1 VQLPAFEYHRPAS
14 LDEALATLDT
24 AGKSLAVLGGGT
36 DLLINL
42 KLRLERP
49 AALLSVRDLPELAGV
64 SVDAAG
70 TLRIG
75 AGERLTDLATHPLLV
90 GRYPGLAQAIRAV
103 GSQHVRNMAT
113 LGGNLCLP
121 TRCWYTNQSEN
132 WRAAQEPCW
141 KTEGKVC
148 HVIKTAPD
156 CRAIHS
162 ADSVPALIALDAR
175 VLLRSTRGERELR
188 LADFYRDDGIE
199 NNALLPGELII
210 AVLIPS
216 ARARSVFVKAAA
228 RTGLD
233 YGYATLAGALT
244 GSNRAPKSL
253 LLVAGSVGTMP
264 LLLHKSAQLI
274 LAEGLTEASI
284 EAAADAARADLGEVT
299 NLFTPPGY
307 KKRLVRGL
315 VRRVLND
322 LRRQKLPDDLRR
334 QNLPDAD

>member
-1 VQLPAFEYHRPAS
+1 MQLPPFEYHRPAS
-14 LDEALATLDT
+14 LDEALATLDRLGST
-24 AGKSLAVLGGGT
+24 AAVLGGGT

-42 KLRLERP
+42 KLRLETP
-49 AALLSVRDLPELAGV
+49 AALLGVRELPELAGV

-75 AGERLTDLATHPLLV
+75 AGERLTDLAVHPLILA
-90 GRYPGLAQAIRAV
+90 RHPGLAQAIRAV

-132 WRAAQEPCW
+132 WRGSQIPCW
-141 KTEGKVC
+141 KTEGQVC
-148 HVIKTAPD
+148 HVIKTAPN

-162 ADSVPALIALDAR
+162 ADSVPALITLDAR
-175 VLLRSTRGERELR
+175 VLLRSSRGERELR

-199 NNALLPGELII
+199 NNALLPGELIT
-210 AVLIPS
+210 AVLIPPG
-216 ARARSVFVKAAA
+216 RARSVFVKAAA

-253 LLVAGSVGTMP
+253 LLVAGSVGTLP
-264 LLLHKSAQLI
+264 LVLRKPAQII
-274 LAEGLTEASI
+274 LAQGLTEASI
-284 EAAADAARADLGEVT
+284 EAAADAVREDLGEVT

-315 VRRVLND
+315 VRRVLHE
-322 LRRQKLPDDLRR
+322 LRRQKLPD
-334 QNLPDAD
+334 AD

>member
-1 VQLPAFEYHRPAS
+1 MQLPPFEYQRPAS
-14 LDEALATLDT
+14 LEEALAALAN
-24 AGKSLAVLGGGT
+24 AGSRPTVLGGGT

-49 AALLSVRDLPELAGV
+49 AVLLSVRDLPELAGV

-70 TLRIG
+70 GLRIG
-75 AGERLTDLATHPLLV
+75 AGELLTDLAAHPLILA
-90 GRYPGLAQAIRAV
+90 RHPGLAQAIRAV

-132 WRAAQEPCW
+132 WRAAQLPCW

-148 HVIKTAPD
+148 HVIKTAPN

-175 VLLRSTRGERELR
+175 VLLRSSERERELR

-199 NNALLPGELII
+199 NNALLPGELIT
-210 AVLIPS
+210 AVLVPPV
-216 ARARSVFVKAAA
+216 RARSVFHKAAA

-233 YGYATLAGALT
+233 YGYATLAAAIT
-244 GSNRAPKSL
+244 GSNRAPKTL
-253 LLVAGSVGTMP
+253 QLVAGSVGTLP
-264 LLLHKSAQLI
+264 LVLHKSAQLI
-274 LAEGLTEASI
+274 LAQGLTEAGI
-284 EAAADAARADLGEVT
+284 EAAADAAREDLGEVT

-315 VRRVLND
+315 VRRVLNE
-322 LRRQKLPDDLRR
+322 LRRQKLPD
-334 QNLPDAD
+334 AD

>member
-1 VQLPAFEYHRPAS
+1 
-14 LDEALATLDT
+14 
-24 AGKSLAVLGGGT
+24 
-36 DLLINL
+36 
-42 KLRLERP
+42 
-49 AALLSVRDLPELAGV
+49 V

-75 AGERLTDLATHPLLV
+75 AGERLTDLATHPLILA
-90 GRYPGLAQAIRAV
+90 RHPGLAQAIRAV

-132 WRAAQEPCW
+132 WRAAQQPCW

-148 HVIKTAPD
+148 HVIKTAPN

-175 VLLRSTRGERELR
+175 VVLRNNERERDLP
-188 LADFYRDDGIE
+188 LADFYRDDGID
-199 NNALLPGELII
+199 NNALLPGELIT
-210 AVLIPS
+210 AVLVPS

-233 YGYATLAGALT
+233 YGYATLAAALT
-244 GSNRAPKSL
+244 GSNRAPKAL
-253 LLVAGSVGTMP
+253 RLVAGSVGTMP
-264 LLLHKSAQLI
+264 LVLHKSAQLI
-274 LAEGLTEASI
+274 LAQGLTEAGI
-284 EAAADAARADLGEVT
+284 EAAADAAREDLGEVS

-315 VRRVLND
+315 VRRALNE
-322 LRRQKLPDDLRR
+322 LRRQKLPD
-334 QNLPDAD
+334 AD

>member
-1 VQLPAFEYHRPAS
+1 M
-14 LDEALATLDT
+14 
-24 AGKSLAVLGGGT
+24 LGGGT

-42 KLRLERP
+42 KLRLENPR
-49 AALLSVRDLPELAGV
+49 ALLSVRDLPELAGV

-75 AGERLTDLATHPLLV
+75 AGERLTDLARHPLIV
-90 GRYPGLAQAIRAV
+90 SRYPGLAQAIRAV

-132 WRAAQEPCW
+132 WRGSQMPCW
-141 KTEGKVC
+141 KTEGQVC
-148 HVIKTAPD
+148 HVIKTSPN

-162 ADSVPALIALDAR
+162 ADSVPALIALGAR
-175 VLLRSTRGERELR
+175 VLLRNRRAERELL

-199 NNALLPGELII
+199 NNVLAADELIT
-210 AVLIPS
+210 AVLVPA
-216 ARARSVFVKAAA
+216 ARVRSIFVKAAA

-244 GSNRAPKSL
+244 GSNKAPKSL
-253 LLVAGSVGTMP
+253 VLVAGSVGTWP
-264 LLLHKSAQLI
+264 IVLHKSAQII
-274 LAEGLTEASI
+274 LADGLTEASI
-284 EAAADAARADLGEVT
+284 EAAAEASREDLGEVT

-315 VRRVLND
+315 VRRVLNE
-322 LRRQKLPDDLRR
+322 LRRQKLPA
-334 QNLPDAD
+334 AD

>member
-1 VQLPAFEYHRPAS
+1 MQLPPFEYLRPAS
-14 LDEALATLDT
+14 LDEALAMLT
-24 AGKSLAVLGGGT
+24 AAGNSAAVLGGGT

-49 AALLSVRDLPELAGV
+49 AALVSVRELPELGGV
-64 SVDAAG
+64 SIDGSG

-75 AGERLTDLATHPLLV
+75 AGERLTDLAGHPLIRV
-90 GRYPGLAQAIRAV
+90 PYPGLAQAIRAV
-103 GSQHVRNMAT
+103 GSRHVRNMAT

-132 WRAAQEPCW
+132 WRGSQVPCW
-141 KTEGKVC
+141 KTEGQVC
-148 HVIKTAPD
+148 HVIKTAPN

-175 VLLRSTRGERELR
+175 VLLRSSRGERELL

-199 NNALLPGELII
+199 NNVLAAGELIT
-210 AVLIPS
+210 AVLVPP
-216 ARARSVFVKAAA
+216 ARVRSVFVKAAA

-253 LLVAGSVGTMP
+253 LLVAGSAGTLP
-264 LLLHKSAQLI
+264 LLLHKSARII
-274 LAEGLTEASI
+274 LDGGLNEASI
-284 EAAADAARADLGEVT
+284 EAAADAVREDLGEVS

-315 VRRVLND
+315 VRRVLNE
-322 LRRQKLPDDLRR
+322 LRRQKPPDDLHL
-334 QNLPDAD
+334 QQLPAAD